1 MTGAPFQ
8 KRKGYLA
15 IGGIGVFIAAGYLGM
30 SLNLPVG
37 QLTQPGAAVFPL
49 MIGALLLFASL
60 ATVWEGW
67 KTEPAE
73 QVEFPTGADLGR
85 LLSVVGLLLGY
96 FVMLPWLGQLVSSTI
111 FCILLMRGLSGLS
124 WLRVVVY
131 SFVIWGALYAV
142 FVSCSRCRCP
152 AGCCALTAGAVHGA
166 IDGPVTASVVFSAT
180 RTCSQRSPARWPG
193 R

>member
-96 FVMLPWLGQLVSSTI
+96 FVMLPWLGQLVSSTL
-111 FCILLMRGLSGLS
+111 FCVLLMRTLSGLP
-124 WLRVVVY
+124 WLRVIIY
-131 SFVIWGALYAV
+131 SAVISGVLYFVFI
-142 FVSCSRCRCP
+142 
-152 AGCCALTAGAVHGA
+152 
-166 IDGPVTASVVFSAT
+166 SVLKVPMPRGVLFS
-180 RTCSQRSPARWPG
+180 
-193 R
+193 